1 MPGCFKMDFAKRP
14 DERGSFVKSF
24 QSSVF
29 TELGIESDFVETFYT
44 RSHANVIRGMHF
56 QLPPGDG
63 AKLVYCLQG
72 EILDVAL
79 DLRVDSATFGQ
90 YCTFTLSG
98 EDPTA
103 AYIPTGMAHGF
114 CVLKGPALMMYHVTS
129 EYHPSL
135 DTGIRWDSF
144 GFEWPCA
151 SPVVSNR
158 DASLPPLSDF
168 ESPFCL
174 KRKSHA
180 VNSTFARRRSSRAG
194 WATAR

>member
-1 MPGCFKMDFAKRP
+1 MCFADRP

-29 TELGIESDFVETFYT
+29 TDLGIENHFVETFYT

-72 EILDVAL
+72 EILDIAL

-90 YCTFTLSG
+90 YCTFRLSG
-98 EDPTA
+98 EDATA
-103 AYIPTGMAHGF
+103 AYIPAGMAHGF
-114 CVLKGPALMMYHVTS
+114 CVLNGPALMMYHVTS

-144 GFEWPCA
+144 GFEWPCS
-151 SPVVSNR
+151 SPVISNR
-158 DASLPPLSDF
+158 DADLPLLADF

-174 KRKSHA
+174 KRKLHA

-194 WATAR
+194 WAAAR